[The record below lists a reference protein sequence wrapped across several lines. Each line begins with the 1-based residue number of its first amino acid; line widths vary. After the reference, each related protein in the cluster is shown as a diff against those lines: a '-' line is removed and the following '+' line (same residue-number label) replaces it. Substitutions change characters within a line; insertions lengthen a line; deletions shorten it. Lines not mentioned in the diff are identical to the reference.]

1 MPLLARSF
9 RQAAGFLAAAVI
21 VLAPVAAFAAKE
33 EPVELVMA
41 ASRKTVTLD
50 PLHTFTA
57 FESQL
62 FTALYEGLLSADP
75 VTLAPRPGIASSWT
89 VSDDGRTYRFTLRP
103 DSGYSNGDRVKAKDF
118 VDSWLRMIDP
128 AAKAEYSFL
137 FDVIKGAHA
146 WRTGTLTDRK
156 QLGFRAVS
164 DRVLE
169 VELERPAAHFL
180 VLLTHIAFVPVHPS
194 LVAARGPWDDA
205 RTLVSDGPFH
215 LVSRTADEMVLEKN
229 LRYWDA
235 RNVGLD
241 RVRVRF
247 YDDAAAAT
255 EDYLAGRVHWS
266 TIGDF
271 ELVSDPNQFEAFPMF
286 STSYFFFACDAS
298 PWSDARVR
306 RALALLVAWDEVRG
320 EDLIFPTSRLV
331 PSIEGYPEVKG
342 IEERDAA
349 KARELLAEAGF
360 PGGRGL
366 PKLPIRVFGGS
377 SAAEAAR
384 AMAATWNL
392 ELGLETEVRESE
404 GEEYFAGI
412 RSRGFGLAVSTWIG
426 DYADPLT
433 FLQLWTTGSNLNDA
447 GFSDPAFDA
456 AVEEAVGIRDPKQ
469 RYRKLADAERMLLDS
484 AAVLPLNHSA
494 VAHLI
499 NLNRIDGWHA
509 NALDLHPFKFIR
521 FKEQR
526 APSDVAL
533 LPAR

>member
-1 MPLLARSF
+1 MLVGNSEEEALLEITMM
-9 RQAAGFLAAAVI
+9 GPTLEILAAAD
-21 VLAPVAAFAAKE
+21 A
-33 EPVELVMA
+33 EPSELVMA
-41 ASRKTVTLD
+41 VSRKSVTLD

-62 FTALYEGLLSADP
+62 YTALYEGLLSADP

-146 WRTGTLTDRK
+146 WRAGTLTDRA

-194 LVAARGPWDDA
+194 LAAARGSWDDA

-229 LRYWDA
+229 PRYWDA
-235 RNVGLD
+235 RSVALD

-247 YDDAAAAT
+247 YDDATAAT

-266 TIGDF
+266 TIGDY
-271 ELVSDPNQFEAFPMF
+271 ELVTDPDQFEAFPMF
-286 STSYFFFACDAS
+286 STSYFFFACDAA

-320 EDLIFPTSRLV
+320 EDLIFPSSRLV
-331 PSIEGYPEVKG
+331 PSIGGYPEVKG

-349 KARELLAEAGF
+349 KARSLLAEAGF

-366 PKLPIRVFGGS
+366 PKLVISVFGGS
-377 SAAEAAR
+377 AAVEAAR

-392 ELGLETEVRESE
+392 ELGLETDIREAE
-404 GEEYFAGI
+404 GDEYFAGI
-412 RSRGFGLAVSTWIG
+412 RRREFGLAVSTWIG

-433 FLQLWTTGSNLNDA
+433 FLQLWLTGSNLNDA
-447 GFSDPAFDA
+447 GFTDLAFDA
-456 AVEEAVGIRDPKQ
+456 VVEEAVGIQDPKR
-469 RYRKLADAERMLLDS
+469 RYQKLADAEQLLLDS

-499 NLNRIDGWHA
+499 NLTRIDGWYA
-509 NALDLHPFKFIR
+509 NPLDIHPFKFIR
-521 FKEQR
+521 FRDNR

-533 LPAR
+533 AGDR